1 MKTKQNKRKPKSK
14 GKKKKE
20 DKRVEEEKDLHSLS
34 FLYRLLWAKFSLTPF
49 YKSKNIAKMVLCKN

>member
-1 MKTKQNKRKPKSK
+1 MKTKQNKRKTKSK
-14 GKKKKE
+14 SKKKE